1 MEPLGTHTYPPRH
14 QGIPHHVGIGLPLAS
29 AESAVAK
36 QKKMLILKE

>member
-1 MEPLGTHTYPPRH
+1 MEPLGTPYLPTPA
-14 QGIPHHVGIGLPLAS
+14 QGIPHHVGIGLPLAN